1 MSSTWRV
8 SSYLYQTRR
17 HHIDTGILGHQIISH
32 LYRLLADEEVKEFFH
47 ELAMARMAGKKAVLS
62 GFLQSKG
69 RLKKFQTA
77 FNPSING

>member
-1 MSSTWRV
+1 MG
-8 SSYLYQTRR
+8 QTFVCLFSDG
-17 HHIDTGILGHQIISH
+17 IGSKQTGNLPLH
-32 LYRLLADEEVKEFFH
+32 
-47 ELAMARMAGKKAVLS
+47 

>member
-1 MSSTWRV
+1 MPTRF
-8 SSYLYQTRR
+8 QTESAANRQE
-17 HHIDTGILGHQIISH
+17 TA
-32 LYRLLADEEVKEFFH
+32 LL
-47 ELAMARMAGKKAVLS
+47 R

>member
-1 MSSTWRV
+1 MPARF
-8 SSYLYQTRR
+8 QTASAANGQE
-17 HHIDTGILGHQIISH
+17 TC
-32 LYRLLADEEVKEFFH
+32 LL
-47 ELAMARMAGKKAVLS
+47 L

>member
-1 MSSTWRV
+1 MPTRFQTASTANG
-8 SSYLYQTRR
+8 QKPA
-17 HHIDTGILGHQIISH
+17 
-32 LYRLLADEEVKEFFH
+32 LL
-47 ELAMARMAGKKAVLS
+47 R